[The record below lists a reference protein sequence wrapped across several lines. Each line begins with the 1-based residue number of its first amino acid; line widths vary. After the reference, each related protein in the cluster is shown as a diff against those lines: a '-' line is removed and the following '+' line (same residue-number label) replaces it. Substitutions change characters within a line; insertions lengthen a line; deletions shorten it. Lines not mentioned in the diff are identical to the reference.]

1 MNRPNKELL
10 ILRPVIAKATI
21 EASGSVEA
29 FQNSTIRPIIK
40 LQHDV
45 ILWVFDNEKQFQFAI
60 ANSKNEEDYRR
71 IASVWLQKQPK
82 VRNLLLGVIIGH
94 FTLEEMRQYQLIKQ
108 ELNKRIIQMILQRL
122 TDTRGTT
129 LVSI

>member
-60 ANSKNEEDYRR
+60 ANSKNEEDYWR